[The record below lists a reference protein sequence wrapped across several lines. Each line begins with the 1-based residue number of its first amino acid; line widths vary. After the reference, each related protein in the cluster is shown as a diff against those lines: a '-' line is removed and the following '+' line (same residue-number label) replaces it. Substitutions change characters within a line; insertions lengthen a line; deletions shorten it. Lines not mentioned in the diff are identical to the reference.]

1 MTQNSPSIDPAQ
13 IALDLAIRST
23 PKGEGISRALLEAD
37 YTEDVEQVNGFG
49 VYSTGR
55 EAVFAAAQQAAGADK
70 TVGLDTKVVSASLL
84 APNVIL
90 AHLLSSADIPQ
101 GPLAGKRQF
110 RFTLVILNRDGAWQ
124 VRSTSTTLVQRL
136 PT

>member
-13 IALDLAIRST
+13 IALDLWLRST

-49 VYSTGR
+49 VYSRGR
-55 EAVFAAAQQAAGADK
+55 EAVFAAAQQAVDADK
-70 TVGLDTKVVSASLL
+70 TVGLDTNVVSASLL

-101 GPLAGKRQF
+101 GPLAGRMEF
-110 RFTLVILNRDGAWQ
+110 RFTVVIVNRNRAWQ
-124 VRSTSTTLVQRL
+124 IRSASTTLVQRR